1 MEERREGAAK
11 FLEACSSLMTGKYNT
26 AESGISR
33 VLAEIAAS
41 EPLKELF
48 SAVTKNFNYAAA
60 KRRYLQ
66 APAKRGERG
75 RAYLPTD
82 RREILAF
89 LFCLFVEIDA
99 NTVPFDDFLLRYFYV
114 DGSYTASYTLF
125 ADRMVRPFMEI
136 VRDCFPPQKESDVP
150 DAREETFGK
159 IAELLPYERARLAR
173 FILPEDARA
182 AADLLLA
189 GLMAAATRRD
199 VTDMGALLA
208 GYRYFLRAIGG
219 EDANSSA
226 IFSAAAQL

>member
-41 EPLKELF
+41 EPLKGLF
-48 SAVTKNFNYAAA
+48 SAVTKNFNYAVA

-125 ADRMVRPFMEI
+125 ADRMVRP
-136 VRDCFPPQKESDVP
+136 
-150 DAREETFGK
+150 A
-159 IAELLPYERARLAR
+159 
-173 FILPEDARA
+173 
-182 AADLLLA
+182 
-189 GLMAAATRRD
+189 RRD
-199 VTDMGALLA
+199 VRKDRRTSS
-208 GYRYFLRAIGG
+208 LRARPPRPFHPSRRRTRGG
-219 EDANSSA
+219 GSPSRGAHGGGYAKGRYGHGCPARGLPLLFARDRRRGRQQQRHLFRRGATLRRRYGPS
-226 IFSAAAQL
+226 